1 MDVIIKNSYN
11 KILNRDPDDDG
22 MCAYT
27 EHMKKP
33 SFDLEKVLRN
43 SDEYKKRLETKK
55 IINVFMC
62 VRNNAADLPKTFDA
76 LERIRRKDETYE
88 YWYYIFENDS
98 EDDTVQLCEDFMA
111 KNNGTF
117 HSDVLNKKQWGD
129 VKDFN
134 RVTDMAIY
142 RNKCRYL
149 CPLEKL
155 QNSEFCVLIDTKV
168 TFKDDIM
175 SRYIDTLRDE
185 TIAMVTPF
193 GKVGK
198 KPVYYD
204 TYALEQKTPKRIVMN
219 SGIVDVV
226 SACGGIFMVRSEAFI
241 PSKWKG
247 IESGKSEHN
256 AFCYSVNNFG
266 KIVINTHIH
275 TEWVK

>member
-1 MDVIIKNSYN
+1 MDVIIKNCYN

-22 MCAYT
+22 MSAYA

-33 SFDLEKVLRN
+33 SFDLEKVLMK
-43 SDEYKKRLETKK
+43 SDEYVERISVKK

-62 VRNNAADLPKTFDA
+62 VRNNAEDLPRTFDV
-76 LERIRRKDETYE
+76 LETIRRNDELYE
-88 YWYYIFENDS
+88 YWYYLFENDS
-98 EDDTVQLCEDFMA
+98 DDDTAQLCEAFME
-111 KNNGTF
+111 KNNGAF
-117 HSDVLNKKQWGD
+117 KCDVLNKKQWGD

-142 RNKCRYL
+142 RNKCKEL
-149 CPLEKL
+149 CPLEHLK
-155 QNSEFCVLIDTKV
+155 NSDFCVLVDTKV
-168 TFKDDIM
+168 TFKEDILNK
-175 SRYIDTLRDE
+175 YLDTLKDAS
-185 TIAMVTPF
+185 ISMVTPF

-204 TYALEQKTPKRIVMN
+204 TYALEQRTNRRVKMN
-219 SGIVDVV
+219 SGIVQVV

-241 PSKWKG
+241 PSQWKG
-247 IESGKSEHN
+247 LETGKSEHN

-266 KIVINTHIH
+266 KVVIDTHVH